1 MRTGHTINL
10 ITTVKAL
17 QIHPK
22 AIRYQEI
29 TFAPNLIDLT
39 HIPLLKGEI
48 HLLQRDPMKAI
59 HPHVVHLVQGV
70 AMRLQG
76 VHLPV
81 LAEIRHPAQATIHHQ
96 AQEVVAK

>member
-29 TFAPNLIDLT
+29 TFAPSLIDLT

-48 HLLQRDPMKAI
+48 RQLQHDPMKAI
-59 HPHVVHLVQGV
+59 HPLVVHRVQGAV
-70 AMRLQG
+70 MRLQG
-76 VHLPV
+76 VHLLI
-81 LAEIRHPAQATIHHQ
+81 LAEIPHQVQAALHHQ
-96 AQEVVAK
+96 VQAAVAK